1 MNTLRCAWLLA
12 KKDLRCY
19 FRDLGALAVGFLV
32 PIALVTVFGWIMTAI
47 SGGGGGGMPQA
58 TLYVVDEA
66 ATDESRAFVERLRKS
81 NMLRIEPKLTANPL
95 SRSDVEKKVADGDT
109 SHALVIPSGFAL
121 ANAAA
126 DAPKLIMFRDPGRKM
141 EQQIIQIGLFQT
153 AMAESNGTLWWNGL
167 RKTLVEAGLSNEQ
180 VAQVQVPANSMTD
193 LIGEFLGTEEE
204 SKEPTPTVK
213 ADGESTPNTKNETA
227 PLASNSQDAA
237 GKNQNSAETDNTED
251 EDPMAGMMGFMLNMI
266 PLDDKPIEPPSRP
279 RRVTYQ
285 AAQSVAGMTVMS
297 LLFALTG
304 CASVL
309 LAEREKGTLR
319 RLFAM
324 AIPRESVLFGKLMFA
339 AIIGVIQVTILFVYG
354 ELMFKVGLFRDPV
367 TLSVL
372 VLTWVAAASSFGM
385 LIASAARSSS
395 QGDGLAQVVI
405 LVMAALGGC
414 WFPLQMMKL
423 PLVLDMASKSMMTYW
438 AMSGFQGMLW
448 NQLDLT
454 NSKMQIALAWQWGW
468 AIVLMSLAIF
478 FFRRNYCR
486 D

>member
-19 FRDLGALAVGFLV
+19 FRDRGALAVGFLV

-47 SGGGGGGMPQA
+47 SGGGSGGMPQA

-66 ATDESRAFVERLRKS
+66 GTDESRAFVERLRKS
-81 NMLRIEPKLTANPL
+81 NMLKIEPKPTSNPL
-95 SRSDVEKKVADGDT
+95 TRTDVEKKVADGDT
-109 SHALVIPSGFAL
+109 SHALVIPTGFAL
-121 ANAAA
+121 ANSSA

-141 EQQIIQIGLFQT
+141 EQQIIQIGLFQS

-167 RKTLVEAGLSNEQ
+167 RKTLEEAGLSNEQ

-193 LIGEFLGTEEE
+193 LIGQFLD
-204 SKEPTPTVK
+204 SDK
-213 ADGESTPNTKNETA
+213 ESTQPAAT
-227 PLASNSQDAA
+227 PDAA
-237 GKNQNSAETDNTED
+237 PQNENSKSNNKQEVATKETDIED
-251 EDPMAGMMGFMLNMI
+251 EDPMAGMMDFMLNMV

-324 AIPRESVLFGKLMFA
+324 SIPRESVLFGKLMFA
-339 AIIGVIQVTILFVYG
+339 AIIGIIQVTILFVYG
-354 ELMFKVGLFRDPV
+354 ELMFKVGLFRDPL

-423 PLVLDMASKSMMTYW
+423 PLILDMASKSMMTYW

>member
-12 KKDLRCY
+12 RKDLRCY
-19 FRDLGALAVGFLV
+19 FRDRGALAVGFLV

-47 SGGGGGGMPQA
+47 SGGGGGMPQA

-66 ATDESRAFVERLRKS
+66 DTDESRAFVERLRKS
-81 NMLRIEPKLTANPL
+81 NMLKIEPKPTSNPL
-95 SRSDVEKKVADGDT
+95 TRSEVEKKVADGDT
-109 SHALVIPSGFAL
+109 SHALVIPRGFAL
-121 ANAAA
+121 ANSAA

-141 EQQIIQIGLFQT
+141 EQQIIQIGLFQS

-167 RKTLVEAGLSNEQ
+167 RKTLEEAGLSNEQ
-180 VAQVQVPANSMTD
+180 VAQVQVPASSMTD
-193 LIGEFLGTEEE
+193 LIGQFLDTDQETTQPSAAPDLATKEKGLE
-204 SKEPTPTVK
+204 SDSSQQ
-213 ADGESTPNTKNETA
+213 AASNET
-227 PLASNSQDAA
+227 DA
-237 GKNQNSAETDNTED
+237 EE
-251 EDPMAGMMGFMLNMI
+251 EDPMAGMMSFMLNMV

-324 AIPRESVLFGKLMFA
+324 SIPRESVLFGKLMFA
-339 AIIGVIQVTILFVYG
+339 AIIGIIQVTILFVYG
-354 ELMFKVGLFRDPV
+354 ELMFKVGLFRDPL

-372 VLTWVAAASSFGM
+372 VITWVAAASSFGM

-423 PLVLDMASKSMMTYW
+423 PLILDMASKSMMTYW

-468 AIVLMSLAIF
+468 AILLMSLAVV

>member
-19 FRDLGALAVGFLV
+19 FRDRGAMAVGFLV

-66 ATDESRAFVERLRKS
+66 ATDETRAFVERLRKS
-81 NMLRIEPKLTANPL
+81 NMLKIEPKPTAKPLTRA
-95 SRSDVEKKVADGDT
+95 DVEKKVADGDT
-109 SHALVIPSGFAL
+109 SHALVIPSGFAIT
-121 ANAAA
+121 NTAA

-141 EQQIIQIGLFQT
+141 EQQIIQIGLFQS
-153 AMAESNGTLWWNGL
+153 ALAESNGTLWWNGL
-167 RKTLVEAGLSNEQ
+167 RKSLVEAGLTNEE
-180 VAQVQVPANSMTD
+180 VAQIQVPANSMTD
-193 LIGEFLGTEEE
+193 LIGQFLDSEKNKQPE
-204 SKEPTPTVK
+204 SSDPKPTPDSDAATK
-213 ADGESTPNTKNETA
+213 SPATSAES
-227 PLASNSQDAA
+227 SNSTASKSD
-237 GKNQNSAETDNTED
+237 TDNEN
-251 EDPMAGMMGFMLNMI
+251 EDPMAGMMSFMLNMV

-324 AIPRESVLFGKLMFA
+324 SIPRESVLFGKLLFA
-339 AIIGVIQVTILFVYG
+339 VIIGIIQVSILFVYG
-354 ELMFKVGLFRDPV
+354 ELMFKVGLFRDPL

-372 VLTWVAAASSFGM
+372 VLSWVAAASSFGM
-385 LIASAARSSS
+385 LIASAARSST

-423 PLVLDMASKSMMTYW
+423 PLILDIASKSMMTYW

-468 AIVLMSLAIF
+468 ALVLMSLAIY

>member
-19 FRDLGALAVGFLV
+19 FRDRGALAVGFLV
-32 PIALVTVFGWIMTAI
+32 PIALVTVFGWIMTSIA
-47 SGGGGGGMPQA
+47 GGSGGMPQA

-66 ATDESRAFVERLRKS
+66 GSDESRALVDRLSKS
-81 NMLRIEPKLTANPL
+81 NMLRIEPKVTAEPLTRA
-95 SRSDVEKKVADGDT
+95 DVEKKVADGDT
-109 SHALVIPSGFAL
+109 SHALVIPAGFSFS
-121 ANAAA
+121 NAAA
-126 DAPKLIMFRDPGRKM
+126 DAPQLVLFRDPGRQM
-141 EQQIIQIGLFQT
+141 EQQIIQIGLFQ
-153 AMAESNGTLWWNGL
+153 AALAESDGTLWWNGMK
-167 RKTLVEAGLSNEQ
+167 KTLIDAGLSEEE
-180 VAQVQVPANSMTD
+180 VAQIQTPANNMTA
-193 LIGEFLGTEEE
+193 LIGQFLD
-204 SKEPTPTVK
+204 SEPAK
-213 ADGESTPNTKNETA
+213 PNTERAQENQATSTDGATA
-227 PLASNSQDAA
+227 PNSGSDKTKTAA
-237 GKNQNSAETDNTED
+237 DSTATAETD
-251 EDPMAGMMGFMLNMI
+251 EDPMAGMMDFMLNI
-266 PLDDKPIEPPSRP
+266 VPLEDKTIEPPSRP

-324 AIPRESVLFGKLMFA
+324 AIPRHSVLFGKFMFTGV
-339 AIIGVIQVTILFVYG
+339 IGVIQVAILFVYG
-354 ELMFKVGLFRDPV
+354 ELMFRVGLFRDPL
-367 TLSVL
+367 TMSVL
-372 VLTWVAAASSFGM
+372 VFTWVVAASSFGM
-385 LIASAARSSS
+385 LIASAARSST
-395 QGDGLAQVVI
+395 QGDSLAQVVI

-423 PLVLDMASKSMMTYW
+423 PLILDLASKSMMTYW

-454 NSKMQIALAWQWGW
+454 SSKMQIALAWQWGW
-468 AIVLMSLAIF
+468 AILLTSLALYM
-478 FFRRNYCR
+478 FRRNYCR

>member
-19 FRDLGALAVGFLV
+19 FRDRGAMAVGFLV

-66 ATDESRAFVERLRKS
+66 ASDETRAFVERLRKS
-81 NMLRIEPKLTANPL
+81 NMLKIEPKPTAKPLTRA
-95 SRSDVEKKVADGDT
+95 DVEKKVADGDT
-109 SHALVIPSGFAL
+109 SHALVIPSGFAITNT
-121 ANAAA
+121 AT

-141 EQQIIQIGLFQT
+141 EQQIIQIGLFQS
-153 AMAESNGTLWWNGL
+153 ALAESNGTLWWNGL
-167 RKTLVEAGLSNEQ
+167 RKSLVEAGLTNEE
-180 VAQVQVPANSMTD
+180 VAQIQVPANSMTD
-193 LIGEFLGTEEE
+193 LIGQFLDTENDKKLEASE
-204 SKEPTPTVK
+204 PKPTP
-213 ADGESTPNTKNETA
+213 DSEI
-227 PLASNSQDAA
+227 
-237 GKNQNSAETDNTED
+237 
-251 EDPMAGMMGFMLNMI
+251 EDPMAGMMSFMLNMV

-324 AIPRESVLFGKLMFA
+324 SIPRESVLFGKLLFA
-339 AIIGVIQVTILFVYG
+339 VIIGIIQVSILFVYG
-354 ELMFKVGLFRDPV
+354 ELMFKVGLFRDPL

-372 VLTWVAAASSFGM
+372 VISWVAAASSFGM
-385 LIASAARSSS
+385 LIASASRSST

-423 PLVLDMASKSMMTYW
+423 PVILDIASKSMMTYW

-468 AIVLMSLAIF
+468 ALVLMSLAIY

>member
-19 FRDLGALAVGFLV
+19 FRDRGALAVGFLV

-66 ATDESRAFVERLRKS
+66 GTDESRTFVERLRKS
-81 NMLRIEPKLTANPL
+81 NMLKIEPKPTSNPL
-95 SRSDVEKKVADGDT
+95 TRNEVEKKVADGDT
-109 SHALVIPSGFAL
+109 SHALVIPAGFVL
-121 ANAAA
+121 ANSAA

-141 EQQIIQIGLFQT
+141 EQQIIQIGLFQS

-167 RKTLVEAGLSNEQ
+167 RKTLEEAGLSNEQ
-180 VAQVQVPANSMTD
+180 VAQVQVPANNMTD
-193 LIGEFLGTEEE
+193 LIGQFLDTDKETTQPSAAPDLATKEEGLK
-204 SKEPTPTVK
+204 S
-213 ADGESTPNTKNETA
+213 D
-227 PLASNSQDAA
+227 NSQQAA
-237 GKNQNSAETDNTED
+237 AKETDVEED
-251 EDPMAGMMGFMLNMI
+251 DPMAGMMSFMLNMV

-324 AIPRESVLFGKLMFA
+324 SIPRESVLFGKLMFA
-339 AIIGVIQVTILFVYG
+339 AIIGIIQVTILFVYG
-354 ELMFKVGLFRDPV
+354 ELMFKVGLFRDPL

-423 PLVLDMASKSMMTYW
+423 PLILDMASKSMMTYW

-468 AIVLMSLAIF
+468 AFVLMTLAII

>member
-19 FRDLGALAVGFLV
+19 FRDRGALAVGFLV

-66 ATDESRAFVERLRKS
+66 GTDESRTFVERLRKS
-81 NMLRIEPKLTANPL
+81 NMLKIEPKPTSNPL
-95 SRSDVEKKVADGDT
+95 TRNEVEKKVADGDT
-109 SHALVIPSGFAL
+109 SHALVIPTGFAL
-121 ANAAA
+121 ANSAA

-141 EQQIIQIGLFQT
+141 EQQIIQIGLFQS

-167 RKTLVEAGLSNEQ
+167 RKTLEEAGLSNEQ
-180 VAQVQVPANSMTD
+180 VAQVQVPANNMTD
-193 LIGEFLGTEEE
+193 LIGQFLDTDKETTQPSAAPDLATKEEGLKSDNSQE
-204 SKEPTPTVK
+204 
-213 ADGESTPNTKNETA
+213 AAANET
-227 PLASNSQDAA
+227 DA
-237 GKNQNSAETDNTED
+237 EED
-251 EDPMAGMMGFMLNMI
+251 DPMAGMMSFMLNMV

-324 AIPRESVLFGKLMFA
+324 SIPRESVLFGKLMFA
-339 AIIGVIQVTILFVYG
+339 AIIGIIQVTILFVYG
-354 ELMFKVGLFRDPV
+354 ELMFKVGLFRDPL

-423 PLVLDMASKSMMTYW
+423 PLILDMASKSMMTYW

-468 AIVLMSLAIF
+468 AFVLMTLAII

>member
-19 FRDLGALAVGFLV
+19 FRDRGAMAVGFLV

-66 ATDESRAFVERLRKS
+66 ASDETRAFVERLRKS
-81 NMLRIEPKLTANPL
+81 NMLKIEPKPTAKPLTRA
-95 SRSDVEKKVADGDT
+95 DVEKKVADGDT
-109 SHALVIPSGFAL
+109 SHALVIPSGFAITNT
-121 ANAAA
+121 AT

-141 EQQIIQIGLFQT
+141 EQQIIQIGLFQS
-153 AMAESNGTLWWNGL
+153 ALAESNGTLWWNGL
-167 RKTLVEAGLSNEQ
+167 RKSLVEAGLTNEE
-180 VAQVQVPANSMTD
+180 VAQIQVPANSMTD
-193 LIGEFLGTEEE
+193 LIGQFLDTENDKKLEASE
-204 SKEPTPTVK
+204 PKPTP
-213 ADGESTPNTKNETA
+213 DSEN
-227 PLASNSQDAA
+227 
-237 GKNQNSAETDNTED
+237 
-251 EDPMAGMMGFMLNMI
+251 EDPMAGMMSFMLNMV

-324 AIPRESVLFGKLMFA
+324 SIPRESVLFGKLLFA
-339 AIIGVIQVTILFVYG
+339 VIIGIIQVSILFVYG
-354 ELMFKVGLFRDPV
+354 ELMFKVGLFRDPL

-372 VLTWVAAASSFGM
+372 VISWVAAASSFGM
-385 LIASAARSSS
+385 LIASASRSST

-423 PLVLDMASKSMMTYW
+423 PVILDIASKSMMTYW

-468 AIVLMSLAIF
+468 ALVLMSLAIY

>member
-19 FRDLGALAVGFLV
+19 FRDRGALAVGFLV

-66 ATDESRAFVERLRKS
+66 GTDESRTFVERLRKS
-81 NMLRIEPKLTANPL
+81 NMLKIEPKPTSNPL
-95 SRSDVEKKVADGDT
+95 TRNEVEKKVADGDT
-109 SHALVIPSGFAL
+109 SHALVIPTGFAL
-121 ANAAA
+121 ANSAA

-141 EQQIIQIGLFQT
+141 EQQIIQIGLFQS

-167 RKTLVEAGLSNEQ
+167 RKTLEEAGLSNEQ
-180 VAQVQVPANSMTD
+180 VAQVQVPANNMTD
-193 LIGEFLGTEEE
+193 LIGQFLDTDKETTQPSAAPDLATKEEGLK
-204 SKEPTPTVK
+204 S
-213 ADGESTPNTKNETA
+213 D
-227 PLASNSQDAA
+227 NSQQAA
-237 GKNQNSAETDNTED
+237 AKETDVEED
-251 EDPMAGMMGFMLNMI
+251 DPMAGMMSFMLNMV

-324 AIPRESVLFGKLMFA
+324 SIPRESVLFGKLMFA
-339 AIIGVIQVTILFVYG
+339 AIIGIIQVTILFVYG
-354 ELMFKVGLFRDPV
+354 ELMFKVGLFRDPL

-423 PLVLDMASKSMMTYW
+423 PLILDMASKSMMTYW

-468 AIVLMSLAIF
+468 AFVLMTLAII

>member
-19 FRDLGALAVGFLV
+19 FRDRGALAVGFLV

-66 ATDESRAFVERLRKS
+66 GTDESRTFVERLRKS
-81 NMLRIEPKLTANPL
+81 NMLKIEPKPTSNPL
-95 SRSDVEKKVADGDT
+95 TRNEVEKKVADGDT
-109 SHALVIPSGFAL
+109 SHALVIPTGFAL
-121 ANAAA
+121 ANSAA

-141 EQQIIQIGLFQT
+141 EQQIIQIGLFQS

-167 RKTLVEAGLSNEQ
+167 RKTLEEAGLSNEQ
-180 VAQVQVPANSMTD
+180 VAQVQVPANNMTD
-193 LIGEFLGTEEE
+193 LIGQFLDTDKETTQPAAAPDLATKEEGLK
-204 SKEPTPTVK
+204 S
-213 ADGESTPNTKNETA
+213 D
-227 PLASNSQDAA
+227 NSQQAA
-237 GKNQNSAETDNTED
+237 AKETDVEED
-251 EDPMAGMMGFMLNMI
+251 DPMAGMMSFMLNMV

-324 AIPRESVLFGKLMFA
+324 SIPRESVLFGKLMFA
-339 AIIGVIQVTILFVYG
+339 AIIGIIQVTILFVYG
-354 ELMFKVGLFRDPV
+354 ELMFKVGLFRDPL

-423 PLVLDMASKSMMTYW
+423 PLILDMASKSMMTYW

-468 AIVLMSLAIF
+468 AFVLMILAII